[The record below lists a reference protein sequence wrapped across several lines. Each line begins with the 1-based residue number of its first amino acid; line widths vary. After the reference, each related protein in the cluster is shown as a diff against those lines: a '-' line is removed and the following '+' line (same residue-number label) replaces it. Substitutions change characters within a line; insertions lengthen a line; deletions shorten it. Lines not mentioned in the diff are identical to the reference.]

1 MICRLA
7 ENYSTKWRKIIPM
20 SKRWTQADIDNIR
33 ERGIRIVSNSQAP
46 QESKATMQALGRL
59 KSGEMNK
66 TEAAYAK
73 YLELQKQAGEVLWYE
88 FEPMNLKLADKCFY
102 KVDFLV
108 LKSTGHLEVHEVK
121 GFWTDDALVKIK
133 TAAAKFPFRFIS
145 VKLEK
150 GGWSQREF

>member
-1 MICRLA
+1 
-7 ENYSTKWRKIIPM
+7 M

-102 KVDFLV
+102 RVDFLV
-108 LKSTGHLEVHEVK
+108 LKNNGYLEVHEVK
-121 GFWTDDALVKIK
+121 GGYVTDDSLVKFK
-133 TAAAKFPFRFIS
+133 VAANKFPFTFIMCS
-145 VKLEK
+145 LKK
-150 GGWSQREF
+150 GEWIELYKI